1 MGPDGTLL
9 GSVGLPLVIFLA
21 EMLVVTVSTLR
32 IIVVSRS
39 LRLLASFLGLVEI
52 SVWLFAIGQVM
63 QNLNNVACS
72 ASFAAGFTLGNY
84 LGITLESKMAM
95 GSVIVRLITRRDATA
110 LAESLRAANYGI
122 TLVEGQG
129 ATGRV
134 QIILAVIPRRE
145 LNAVVG
151 RIKEFDAGAFYS
163 VDMLQTTAAG
173 IYPLA
178 RRQLRPIQ
186 SAPEPCELASVV

>member
-1 MGPDGTLL
+1 MGLDELL
-9 GSVGLPLVIFLA
+9 TSLRLPLVIFLA
-21 EMLVVTVSTLR
+21 EVLVVTVSTLR
-32 IIVVSRS
+32 IIVISRS
-39 LRLLASFLGLVEI
+39 QRLLASILGVVEI

-63 QNLNNVACS
+63 QNLNNLACS
-72 ASFAAGFTLGNY
+72 MAFAAGFTLGNY
-84 LGITLESKMAM
+84 LGITLESKMAL
-95 GSVIVRLITRRDATA
+95 GSVIVRLITRRDAST

-129 ATGRV
+129 ATGPV
-134 QIILAVIPRRE
+134 QIVLAVIPRRE
-145 LNAVVG
+145 LNAVIG

-178 RRQLRPIQ
+178 RRQLRASERTPD
-186 SAPEPCELASVV
+186 PCELASVV